1 MTIRNAGWALLVL
14 LLATTLSAGCGVSG
28 SSGAPGFQ
36 IAGVGPGGGVVAA
49 GDVVLTIAAGAL
61 PSTTAVSV
69 LPQATPFPIQKA
81 GNDPCTYTYLGPLWC
96 CGPVGMD
103 LNQPSV
109 LRVYYDES
117 LIPAGF
123 TETDLVLFRWNN
135 ALGVMEPNFSTTQ
148 NTTLNYF
155 EDTNHIQL
163 GHTAVGVRD
172 CSQVAGNIV
181 VAGNQAGG
189 GGAITDGMYIVNIDG
204 APAPAFISGELPFQF
219 VPSPDGTRVLLSLP
233 DDSESLVLGTI
244 PITGGATTT
253 VANNSDGVDLGDPF
267 FGWLTQ
273 LSGRVFFTQF
283 RPSSMNT
290 KPTQIVDPGQDQSVF
305 VHGPGTANGP
315 FTAIH
320 GISLSQATI
329 SDYRQSPDGA
339 HLLIRYE
346 DSMQTSGGSQIDI
359 VETSTG
365 AYASNALVPA
375 GGGQHTPRFTST
387 STQVYVVSSSQQMV
401 TLYDLDGTPGDTI
414 YSFGPGE
421 VVQTI
426 QDAVLN
432 RDDTLMAVI
441 IRGISTDTLQLVVPN
456 PQTGGTVA
464 ETLDLGDQPIYEDVF
479 WNPTTN
485 VVYIATR
492 GNVRAFSM
500 DPTAAVGSRIVDH
513 GNLPTSGI
521 RNLDI
526 DRVSGELVHLV
537 FGQSI
542 GVGDNITKPGDAS
555 TQTIGGGLCV
565 SDPTGGNIRNLSPF
579 GLNIYGARWVN
590 SFRRAPGFNGQRIR

>member
-49 GDVVLTIAAGAL
+49 GDVVLTIASGAL
-61 PSTTAVSV
+61 PSTTAVSI

-81 GNDPCTYTYLGPLWC
+81 GSDPCTYTYLGPLWC

-109 LRVYYDES
+109 LRVYYDEA

-135 ALGVMEPNFSTTQ
+135 TLGVMEPNFSTTQ

-155 EDTNHIQL
+155 EDTNYIQL

-172 CSQVAGNIV
+172 CSQVAGNII

-189 GGAITDGMYIVNIDG
+189 GGAITDGVYLVNIDG
-204 APAPAFISGELPFQF
+204 APPPAFLSGELPFQF
-219 VPSPDGTRVLLSLP
+219 LPSPDGTRVLFSLP
-233 DDSESLVLGTI
+233 DPSEATILGTI

-253 VANNSDGVDLGDPF
+253 VAAPADGVDFGDPF

-273 LSGRVFFTQF
+273 LSGQVFFTQF
-283 RPSSMNT
+283 RPSSMQT
-290 KPTQIVDPGQDQSVF
+290 KPNQIVDPLQDQSVF
-305 VHGPGTANGP
+305 VHGPGNANGP

-320 GISLSQATI
+320 GISLSQAFIT
-329 SDYRQSPDGA
+329 DYRQSPNGA

-346 DSMQTSGGSQIDI
+346 DSMQTTGPAHIDI
-359 VETSTG
+359 VETTTG
-365 AYASNALVPA
+365 AYASNDVVPP

-387 STQVYVVSSSQQMV
+387 SDQVYVVSSSQQMV
-401 TLYDLDGTPGDTI
+401 TLYDLDGTAGDTI

-432 RDDTLMAVI
+432 RDDTLLAVI
-441 IRGISTDTLQLVVPN
+441 VRGASTDFLQLVLPD
-456 PQTGGTVA
+456 PQTGGTVSA
-464 ETLDLGDQPIYEDVF
+464 SFDLADQPIYEDVF

-485 VVYIATR
+485 VLYVATR
-492 GNVRAFSM
+492 GDVRAFSM
-500 DPTAAVGSRIVDH
+500 DPAAAIGSRIVDH
-513 GNLPTSGI
+513 GNVPASGI
-521 RNLDI
+521 RNLDV
-526 DRVSGELVHLV
+526 DRLTGELVHLV
-537 FGQSI
+537 IGQSI
-542 GVGDNITKPGDAS
+542 SQGNNLDKPGDAS
-555 TQTIGGGLCV
+555 TQAIGGGVCV
-565 SDPTGGNIRNLSPF
+565 TDATGGNLRTLAPF
-579 GLNIYGARWVN
+579 GLDIYGARWVN
-590 SFRRAPGFNGQRIR
+590 TFRLAPGFNGQRIR